1 MDKSPD
7 VEVAEEADISLNP
20 SLADSQSTFGDGRY
34 RDFDDE
40 KFDNENDASEDRFE
54 DNEEPRLKYD
64 RLSSDLKDILA
75 TDSATALA
83 VHEKF
88 IVVGKVYMKL
98 RKDIQNQITCNLKRD
113 IWIIFILGTQKGK
126 LYLLDAL
133 GHAVARGYEG
143 QGVGESLVRKHC
155 IGNLLMSSTRV

>member
-7 VEVAEEADISLNP
+7 VEVAEEADISLNA

-40 KFDNENDASEDRFE
+40 RFDNDNENDASEDRFE

-64 RLSSDLKDILA
+64 RLSSDLKEIL
-75 TDSATALA
+75 TSDSATALA

-88 IVVGKVYMKL
+88 IVVGKIFFFK
-98 RKDIQNQITCNLKRD
+98 
-113 IWIIFILGTQKGK
+113 WIHIRSKNWQ
-126 LYLLDAL
+126 
-133 GHAVARGYEG
+133 
-143 QGVGESLVRKHC
+143 
-155 IGNLLMSSTRV
+155 

>member
-1 MDKSPD
+1 MKLGTAHIWNLRPFAIFQATMDKSPD

-98 RKDIQNQITCNLKRD
+98 RKDIQNQITCK
-113 IWIIFILGTQKGK
+113 
-126 LYLLDAL
+126 
-133 GHAVARGYEG
+133 
-143 QGVGESLVRKHC
+143 
-155 IGNLLMSSTRV
+155 

>member
-20 SLADSQSTFGDGRY
+20 SLADSQSIATSFGDGRY

-40 KFDNENDASEDRFE
+40 RLENDNENASEDRFE

-75 TDSATALA
+75 TDSATALS

-88 IVVGKVYMKL
+88 IVVGKV
-98 RKDIQNQITCNLKRD
+98 LK
-113 IWIIFILGTQKGK
+113 
-126 LYLLDAL
+126 
-133 GHAVARGYEG
+133 
-143 QGVGESLVRKHC
+143 
-155 IGNLLMSSTRV
+155 N